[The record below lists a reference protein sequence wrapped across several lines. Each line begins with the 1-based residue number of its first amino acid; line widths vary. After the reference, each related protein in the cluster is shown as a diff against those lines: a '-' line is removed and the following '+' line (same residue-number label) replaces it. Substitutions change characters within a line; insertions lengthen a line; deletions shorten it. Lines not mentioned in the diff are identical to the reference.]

1 MKWLTRSVSALTI
14 LSASTAFAS
23 GYDTPM
29 LFSASHM
36 GMGGTAIGSV
46 DDPSSIFHNPA
57 GLSRSGVGAVHV
69 DVSPLGGVI
78 QGSPDEKALSVKS
91 NVAVS
96 PFFLV
101 GGSYQVH
108 DRIHLGFATYLL
120 GGAAGSYNYN
130 IDKNTASGVKTEAV
144 SDSASLGFIEFAPA
158 ISIRI
163 IKGLSFGAAWRPLLT
178 TFDRS
183 RTNTYNANTPNPDP
197 QTYLDMKM
205 KGWAF
210 TGFRL
215 GLQYEIG
222 KFLIGLVYRN
232 KVQTTV
238 NADKI
243 FYAQDILNA
252 TYDFILPSKLGFG
265 VQWSGIEDLRLAVD
279 FEYIFN
285 SENQTVDLT
294 GEKKNVVTGV
304 YERLPIT
311 NTSKWSDSYTFRVG
325 GGYKVAKPV
334 EVRAGYVFDTAAA
347 NPMYPTPFGSPPGPT
362 HIGTVGVGY
371 EFTPSFDMSFAMAYR
386 HGTGSTSQVDTTC
399 PFCGKTG
406 DYAITLM
413 GAYLDARFRF
423 GNVAKDKA
431 PQADDAP
438 AAAPEAAPEVAP
450 EVAPEAA
457 SPSVP

>member
-46 DDPSSIFHNPA
+46 DDPSAIFHNPA

-78 QGSPDEKALSVKS
+78 QGSPDKDALSVKS

-101 GGSYQVH
+101 GGSYQILDRVH
-108 DRIHLGFATYLL
+108 IGFSTYLL

-130 IDKNTASGVKTEAV
+130 IDKNTSSGVKTESV
-144 SDSASLGFIEFAPA
+144 VDSASLGFIEFAPA
-158 ISIRI
+158 ISVGS
-163 IKGLSFGAAWRPLLT
+163 KDGLSLGVAWRPLFT
-178 TFDRS
+178 TFDRN
-183 RTNTYNANTPNPDP
+183 RTNTFGANTATPDP
-197 QTYLDMKM
+197 QPYLDMKM

-210 TGFRL
+210 TGFRI
-215 GLQYEIG
+215 GLQYHIG
-222 KFLIGLVYRN
+222 KFDLGLVYRN
-232 KVQTTV
+232 RVQTTV
-238 NADKI
+238 SADKI
-243 FYAQDILNA
+243 FYAQDIMNA

-265 VQWSGIEDLRLAVD
+265 VQWAGVENLRLAAD

-285 SENQTVDLT
+285 SENATVNLT
-294 GEKKNVVTGV
+294 GEQLDLVTQKYV
-304 YERLPIT
+304 RKPIT
-311 NTSKWSDSYTFRVG
+311 NTSMWSNSYTVRVG
-325 GGYKVAKPV
+325 AGYKVSKPV
-334 EVRAGYVFDTAAA
+334 EVRAGYVYDTAAA
-347 NPMYPTPFGSPPGPT
+347 NPMYPTPFGSPPGAT
-362 HIGTVGVGY
+362 HIGTAGVGY

-406 DYAITLM
+406 DYAITLI

-423 GNVAKDKA
+423 GNVAKDKT
-431 PQADDAP
+431 PQPDDAP
-438 AAAPEAAPEVAP
+438 VAAPD
-450 EVAPEAA
+450 AA
-457 SPSVP
+457 SPTAP